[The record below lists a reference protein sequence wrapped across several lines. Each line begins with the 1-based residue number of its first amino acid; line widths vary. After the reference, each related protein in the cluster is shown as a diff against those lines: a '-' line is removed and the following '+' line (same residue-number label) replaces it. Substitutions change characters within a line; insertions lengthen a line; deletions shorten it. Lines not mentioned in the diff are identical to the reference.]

1 MPASVSPNVKEKGR
15 NGGDLFGT
23 LQLDEGILSH
33 QTAQHI
39 RELVQSGG
47 LRVGDRLPPERE
59 LGERLGVSRTVVR
72 EAIQILRAEG
82 LVRIRMGVGT
92 FVTQSAPNIL
102 EGPMSYLPHSESKKI
117 QDLLQVRNVLE
128 PAIAALAAENARPD
142 HLARMQQAIAD
153 MDLYSA
159 DGHRYIERDNHF
171 HIALAEASNN
181 SVYLLLIN
189 SIVDLLQ
196 ENRQLA
202 ISVPGAAKR
211 ANAFHRRILEA
222 VRAGEFKKASAAMEG
237 HMEQMARDVRT
248 AMSLAHPVVNRM
260 NRG

>member
-1 MPASVSPNVKEKGR
+1 MATPLQPRIKDKHS
-15 NGGDLFGT
+15 NGDDLFGT
-23 LQLDEGILSH
+23 FHLDEGILSH

-39 RELVQSGG
+39 RELMKSGG
-47 LRVGDRLPPERE
+47 LRAGDRLPSERE

-102 EGPMSYLPHSESKKI
+102 EGPMSFLRHSEAKKI
-117 QDLLQVRNVLE
+117 KDLIQVRSVLE
-128 PAIAALAAENARPD
+128 PAIAMLAAEHASQA
-142 HLARMQQAIAD
+142 HISRMEDAIAD
-153 MDLYSA
+153 MDLYLT
-159 DGHRYIERDNHF
+159 DGYRYIERDNHF
-171 HIALAEASNN
+171 HITLAEASHN

-211 ANAFHRRILEA
+211 ANSFHRRILDA
-222 VRAGEFKKASAAMEG
+222 VRAREPKKASAAMEG

-248 AMSLAHPVVNRM
+248 AMNLHTNTANL
-260 NRG
+260 

>member
-1 MPASVSPNVKEKGR
+1 MATPIQSKTKEPPPNGA
-15 NGGDLFGT
+15 DLFGS

-39 RELVQSGG
+39 RDLVKSGG

-92 FVTQSAPNIL
+92 FVTQTAPNIL
-102 EGPMSYLPHSESKKI
+102 EGPMSYLQHSESKKI
-117 QDLLQVRNVLE
+117 QDLLEARNVIE
-128 PAIAALAAENARPD
+128 PAIAALAAEHASAS
-142 HLARMQQAIAD
+142 HIARMEQAILD
-153 MDLYSA
+153 MDGLFAERYK
-159 DGHRYIERDNHF
+159 YIERDNHF

-181 SVYLLLIN
+181 SVYLLLLN

-196 ENRQLA
+196 ESRSLA
-202 ISVPGAAKR
+202 VSVPGAAKR
-211 ANAFHRRILEA
+211 ANAYHRRILEA
-222 VRAGEFKKASAAMEG
+222 VRAKEPKKAFAAMTG
-237 HMEQMARDVRT
+237 HMEQLAQDVRT
-248 AMSLAHPVVNRM
+248 AMS
-260 NRG
+260 

>member
-1 MPASVSPNVKEKGR
+1 MATPIQTRTREKNP
-15 NGGDLFGT
+15 NGGDLFGS

-39 RELVQSGG
+39 RELVKSGG

-102 EGPMSYLPHSESKKI
+102 EGPMSFLQHSESKKI
-117 QDLLQVRNVLE
+117 QDLLEVRNLIE
-128 PAIAALAAENARPD
+128 PAIAALAAENASPN
-142 HLARMQQAIAD
+142 HIARMEQAILD
-153 MDLYSA
+153 MDGFIS
-159 DGHRYIERDNHF
+159 DGHHYIERDNHF

-211 ANAFHRRILEA
+211 ANGYHRRILDA
-222 VRAGEFKKASAAMEG
+222 VRSKEPKKAFAAMAG
-237 HMEQMARDVRT
+237 HMDQMAQDVRT
-248 AMSLAHPVVNRM
+248 AMS
-260 NRG
+260 

>member
-1 MPASVSPNVKEKGR
+1 MPASVQPNPRVKNV
-15 NGGDLFGT
+15 NGSDLFSS
-23 LQLDEGILSH
+23 LQLEEGILSH

-39 RELVQSGG
+39 RELVHSGD
-47 LRVGDRLPPERE
+47 LKIGDRLPPERE

-82 LVRIRMGVGT
+82 LVRIRLGVGT
-92 FVTQSAPNIL
+92 FVTGSAPNIL
-102 EGPMSYLPHSESKKI
+102 EGPMSHLRHSEAKKI
-117 QDLLQVRNVLE
+117 QDLLEVRNVIE
-128 PAIAALAAENARPD
+128 PAIAALAAEHAKPE
-142 HLARMQQAIAD
+142 HIARMEQAIVD
-153 MDLYSA
+153 MDVHIA
-159 DGHRYIERDNHF
+159 DGYRYIERDNHF

-222 VRAGEFKKASAAMEG
+222 VRAGESKKAFAAMQG

-248 AMSLAHPVVNRM
+248 AMS
-260 NRG
+260 

>member
-1 MPASVSPNVKEKGR
+1 MAATIQPRVKAR
-15 NGGDLFGT
+15 RTNGGDLFSS
-23 LQLDEGILSH
+23 LQLEEGILSH

-39 RELVQSGG
+39 RELVKSGG

-102 EGPMSYLPHSESKKI
+102 EGPMNFLAHSETKKI
-117 QDLLQVRNVLE
+117 QDLLQVRYLLE
-128 PAIAALAAENARPD
+128 PAIAALAAEHATAD
-142 HLARMQQAIAD
+142 HIARMEEAIAD
-153 MDLYSA
+153 MDRYLA
-159 DGHRYIERDNHF
+159 DGYRYIERDNHF
-171 HIALAEASNN
+171 HSALAEASNN
-181 SVYLLLIN
+181 SVYLLLQN

-196 ENRQLA
+196 ESRRLA

-222 VRAGEFKKASAAMEG
+222 VRAHAPKKAFAAMQG
-237 HMEQMARDVRT
+237 HMDQLARDVRT
-248 AMSLAHPVVNRM
+248 AMS
-260 NRG
+260 

>member
-1 MPASVSPNVKEKGR
+1 MATSIPSKTRDKSSDGS
-15 NGGDLFGT
+15 DLFGL
-23 LQLDEGILSH
+23 LQLDEGVLSH

-39 RELVQSGG
+39 RELVKSGG

-82 LVRIRMGVGT
+82 LVKIRMGVGT

-102 EGPMSYLPHSESKKI
+102 EGPMSFLQHSESKKI
-117 QDLLQVRNVLE
+117 QDLLEVRNVLE
-128 PAIAALAAENARPD
+128 PAIAALAAVNARPE
-142 HLARMQQAIAD
+142 HITRMEQAIAD
-153 MDLYSA
+153 MDLYMA
-159 DGHRYIERDNHF
+159 DGYRYIERDNHF

-196 ENRQLA
+196 ENRRLA
-202 ISVPGAAKR
+202 VSVPGAAKR
-211 ANAFHRRILEA
+211 ANTFHRRILEA
-222 VRAGEFKKASAAMEG
+222 VRAQESKKAFAAMQG
-237 HMEQMARDVRT
+237 HMEQMARDVGT
-248 AMSLAHPVVNRM
+248 AMSSRNPAVNRFI
-260 NRG
+260 RG

>member
-1 MPASVSPNVKEKGR
+1 MASPQIHTKEKNTDGH
-15 NGGDLFGT
+15 DLFGS
-23 LQLDEGILSH
+23 LQLEEGILSH
-33 QTAQHI
+33 QAAQHI

-82 LVRIRMGVGT
+82 LVRIRMGVGS

-102 EGPMSYLPHSESKKI
+102 EGPMSHLRHSEAKKI
-117 QDLLQVRNVLE
+117 QDLMQVRSIIE
-128 PAIAALAAENARPD
+128 PAIAMLSAEHALPV
-142 HLARMQQAIAD
+142 HIKRMEQAIAD
-153 MDLYSA
+153 MDLYIS

-189 SIVDLLQ
+189 SVVDLLQ
-196 ENRQLA
+196 ENRRLA

-211 ANAFHRRILEA
+211 ANGFHRRILEA
-222 VRAGEFKKASAAMEG
+222 VRAREPKKAFAAMEG

-248 AMSLAHPVVNRM
+248 AMHDD
-260 NRG
+260 

>member
-1 MPASVSPNVKEKGR
+1 MPTPLQTKVRAAGPRGA
-15 NGGDLFGT
+15 DLFGS
-23 LQLDEGILSH
+23 LHLEEGILSH

-39 RELVQSGG
+39 RDLVKSGD

-102 EGPMSYLPHSESKKI
+102 EGPMSYLQHSEAKKI
-117 QDLLQVRNVLE
+117 QDLLEARNVIE
-128 PAIAALAAENARPD
+128 PAIAALAAENARPE
-142 HLARMQQAIAD
+142 HIARMEQAILD
-153 MDLYSA
+153 MDGLFA
-159 DGHRYIERDNHF
+159 DGYKYIEHDNRF

-181 SVYLLLIN
+181 SVYLLLLN

-196 ENRQLA
+196 ESRLLA
-202 ISVPGAAKR
+202 VSTQGAPKR
-211 ANAFHRRILEA
+211 ANAYHRRILEA
-222 VRAGEFKKASAAMEG
+222 VRAGEPKKAYAAMVG
-237 HMEQMARDVRT
+237 HMDQIAQDVRT
-248 AMSLAHPVVNRM
+248 AMS
-260 NRG
+260 

>member
-1 MPASVSPNVKEKGR
+1 MASSVQTNVKDKTA
-15 NGGDLFGT
+15 NGGDLFGL
-23 LQLDEGILSH
+23 LQLEEGILSN
-33 QTAQHI
+33 QAAQHI
-39 RELVQSGG
+39 RELVQSGD

-82 LVRIRMGVGT
+82 LVKIRMGVGS

-102 EGPMSYLPHSESKKI
+102 EGPMSYLRHSESKKI

-128 PAIAALAAENARPD
+128 PAIAVLAAENASPD
-142 HLARMQQAIAD
+142 HISRMERAIAD
-153 MDLYSA
+153 MDLYIA
-159 DGHRYIERDNHF
+159 DGYRYIERDNHF

-211 ANAFHRRILEA
+211 ANGFHRRILEA
-222 VRAGEFKKASAAMEG
+222 VRAKESKKAFAAMEG

-248 AMSLAHPVVNRM
+248 AMGNKM
-260 NRG
+260 NRV